1 MSIQDGE
8 LARISVM
15 KPWLGEDEADAVNEV
30 IASGW
35 LAQGP
40 RVAMFEEAFAA
51 AHGTPHAVAL
61 SSCTAA
67 LHLALVLVGVRSGTE
82 VVVPS
87 HSFIAT
93 ANAPR
98 YLGAATVFA
107 DVEPLYGNLT
117 PTTILP
123 HLSERT
129 AAVVVVDQGG
139 MPANIEPIIALCHS
153 RGIPV
158 VEDAACA
165 AGSEYRHMPVG
176 RLADVTA
183 WSFHPRKLLTTGEGG
198 MLTTSRH
205 EWAQRARRLRQHG
218 MDVSAEARHTSLLAP
233 QEHYVELGF
242 NYRMT
247 DLQAAVGLVQLSR
260 LPAIVARRRSLA
272 GLYRRRF
279 AGVPGLVLAGD
290 PQWGRTNY
298 QSLRLDIMPTFW
310 ASRDE
315 VLEQLA
321 ADGVSARR
329 GIMSAHREPA
339 FVRNAHRPLPV
350 SEWLSDNS
358 LILPLYHEMTEDD
371 VDRVAASVLRAGGRG

>member
-1 MSIQDGE
+1 MSIQDGQVE
-8 LARISVM
+8 RISVM
-15 KPWLGEDEADAVNEV
+15 KPWLGEDEAEAVSEV

-51 AHGTPHAVAL
+51 AHGVPHAVAL

-67 LHLALVLVGVRSGTE
+67 LHLALVLVGVRPGTE

-93 ANAPR
+93 GNAPR

-107 DVEPLYGNLT
+107 DVEPLHGNVT
-117 PTTILP
+117 ATTLVP

-129 AAVVVVDQGG
+129 SAVVVVDQGG
-139 MPANIEPIIALCHS
+139 MPADIDPILRLCHA
-153 RGIPV
+153 RRIPV
-158 VEDAACA
+158 IEDAACA
-165 AGSEYRHMPVG
+165 AGSEYHHQPVG
-176 RLADVTA
+176 RRADVTV
-183 WSFHPRKLLTTGEGG
+183 WSFHSRKLLTTGEGG
-198 MLTTSRH
+198 MLTTSRGD
-205 EWAQRARRLRQHG
+205 WAQRARRLRQHG
-218 MDVSAEARHTSLLAP
+218 MDVSAESRQSSLPAP
-233 QEHYVELGF
+233 QERYLELGF
-242 NYRMT
+242 SYGMT

-279 AGVPGLVLAGD
+279 TGVQGLVLAGD
-290 PQWGRTNY
+290 PLWGRTNY
-298 QSLRLDIMPTFW
+298 QSLRLDVMPTFW
-310 ASRDE
+310 ASRED

-329 GIMSAHREPA
+329 GLMSAHREPA
-339 FVRNAHRPLPV
+339 FSRNAHRPLPV

-371 VDRVAASVLRAGGRG
+371 VDRVVASVLRTGRHG